1 MEGQGPQ
8 PSVSTVFNIFVKMG
22 KKNLK
27 IQASVG
33 TRASQPLEQQR
44 MHIQFLLW
52 EAGKTEDDWNTLT
65 AFQSLAAGLRKAL
78 RGKEDNIVVL
88 FSRQQACKA
97 DKRRL
102 KHKAALLKV
111 KGTVAACPI
120 ENYRQ
125 LVIEVYQKKG
135 TRKKAFTAQRPSRSF
150 IISPSSLTTTGLT
163 LLTPLSLHLLGVHS
177 SASISHMASRSRDTD
192 YSEKLRKS

>member
-65 AFQSLAAGLRKAL
+65 AF
-78 RGKEDNIVVL
+78 
-88 FSRQQACKA
+88 
-97 DKRRL
+97 
-102 KHKAALLKV
+102 
-111 KGTVAACPI
+111 
-120 ENYRQ
+120 
-125 LVIEVYQKKG
+125 
-135 TRKKAFTAQRPSRSF
+135 
-150 IISPSSLTTTGLT
+150 
-163 LLTPLSLHLLGVHS
+163 
-177 SASISHMASRSRDTD
+177 
-192 YSEKLRKS
+192 